1 MGGSGASVRCAGQCA
16 GQVYGS
22 GGWVR
27 FVGQVC
33 GSGMWVWCG
42 VAVRVRVRDACAH
55 VVRARARARV
65 RSMARV
71 RVSGCEPPP
80 NALTAQKRM
89 REGRLSR
96 RVGEARAARSPTPS
110 SPWLLLPH
118 ACSAPSAVSTRQCCE
133 PHASCA
139 TRTPATVGD
148 PGCNRRGSG
157 LQPWGVRAAT
167 VGGPGCNR
175 GGSGPLPRPC
185 PRHVRRSGCG
195 RPRVIPLVSADS
207 PRTHQVLRRS
217 AGAALT
223 CERGQPRGQQH
234 VARVTAMPVTAAAPG

>member
-1 MGGSGASVRCAGQCA
+1 MQSECEPPALTWLGVRCAGQVC
-16 GQVYGS
+16 GS
-22 GGWVR
+22 GVWVR
-27 FVGQVC
+27 WVGQCVGQVC
-33 GSGMWVWCG
+33 GSGMWVRCG

-55 VVRARARARV
+55 VVRVRARARV

-71 RVSGCEPPP
+71 RVSGCKSPPT
-80 NALTAQKRM
+80 ALTAQKRM

-148 PGCNRRGSG
+148 PGCNRGGSG
-157 LQPWGVRAAT
+157 
-167 VGGPGCNR
+167 CDR

-185 PRHVRRSGCG
+185 PCHVRRSGRG
-195 RPRVIPLVSADS
+195 KARAIPLVSVDS

-234 VARVTAMPVTAAAPG
+234 VARVPAMPVTAAAPG